1 MPRWTGASRL
11 KRQTAGI
18 VPRSRILLE
27 VGHQELVQL
36 SVIPPQGQCGL
47 EEGLDRHAQEFHWVV
62 RAVLVENRLA
72 AEHLR
77 DLALADFDPALGR
90 RIVESQRN
98 AIEARLLQVEKMG
111 ELVEPDVV
119 RVVGI
124 SETLAQGRHRQ
135 DHGAPGVR
143 LAGALPVSEEQA
155 LALVKSGFTNL
166 EGLRDADVQDLVDI
180 LAVDET
186 KAREIYDAVHRQE
199 VVH

>member
-1 MPRWTGASRL
+1 M
-11 KRQTAGI
+11 
-18 VPRSRILLE
+18 
-27 VGHQELVQL
+27 
-36 SVIPPQGQCGL
+36 IPSQGQRRL
-47 EEGLDRHAQEFHWVV
+47 EKGLDRDGQELHGIV
-62 RAVLVENRLA
+62 RAVLVEHGLA

-77 DLALADFDPALGR
+77 DLSLADFDPALGR

-143 LAGALPVSEEQA
+143 LTGKVIDAKLVVPVEVIWVEQDLGELLPVVGGPTERQCHGRSRDQEAE
-155 LALVKSGFTNL
+155 LVNDL
-166 EGLRDADVQDLVDI
+166 DPDAGDRLF
-180 LAVDET
+180 
-186 KAREIYDAVHRQE
+186 RQE
-199 VVH
+199 DSQVVLET